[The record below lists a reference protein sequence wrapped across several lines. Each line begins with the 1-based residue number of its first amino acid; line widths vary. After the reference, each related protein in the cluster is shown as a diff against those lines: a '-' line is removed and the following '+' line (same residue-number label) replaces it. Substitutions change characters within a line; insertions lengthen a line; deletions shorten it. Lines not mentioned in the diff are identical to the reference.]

1 VSAYLQRPDICS
13 AHIVHI
19 KVNGICWRKLK
30 FAFQCNDIPTCV
42 YSGEGKRERRFRRS
56 LLGT

>member
-19 KVNGICWRKLK
+19 KVNGILLAQTEICISMQRYPYVRLFPVKE
-30 FAFQCNDIPTCV
+30 
-42 YSGEGKRERRFRRS
+42 SGKGG
-56 LLGT
+56 LGGAS

>member
-19 KVNGICWRKLK
+19 KVNGILLAQTEICISVQRYPGVRLFLVRK
-30 FAFQCNDIPTCV
+30 A
-42 YSGEGKRERRFRRS
+42 GKAV
-56 LLGT
+56 